1 MTLISDDRRATLQE
15 LSGDRSVVRQSGMP
29 AWFGRRGVGAH
40 AMPRW
45 LHPGAWWMWALG
57 LGVTASRTT
66 NPILLGAI
74 ITVAWLVVKLRRPS
88 AAWGRAFEAFLVLG
102 LIVIAFRVFL
112 GIIVGDPYGHNVL
125 VTLPQ
130 VPLPHFMAGVHLGGR
145 ITLEALL
152 ASFYDGLRLA
162 TVLIVVG
169 AANALASPTRL
180 LKAVPSALYE
190 AGVALIVALTFAPQ
204 LISDAERVRTAR
216 RLRGR
221 SYKGIRGLAGG
232 ALPIVGGALDRA
244 VGLAAAM
251 DSRGYGRSVHRSRSQ
266 RMTSSGLLLL
276 GLVGLAIGL
285 YGLTDGS
292 APSALGWPLL
302 IIGIGT
308 ASAGLFVAGRRVSVT
323 RYRRERWQSAEFLVA
338 FTGWFG
344 VVACALVSNP
354 ALLTPSTAPPAWPT
368 PSWLVLGGIVLALL
382 AGVIAPLP
390 PDRDAANTRLGAQR

>member
-1 MTLISDDRRATLQE
+1 
-15 LSGDRSVVRQSGMP
+15 
-29 AWFGRRGVGAH
+29 
-40 AMPRW
+40 
-45 LHPGAWWMWALG
+45 MWALG

-66 NPILLGAI
+66 NPILLSAI
-74 ITVAWLVVKLRRPS
+74 IVVAWLVVKLRRPG
-88 AAWGRAFEAFLVLG
+88 AAWGRAFEAFLILG
-102 LIVIAFRVFL
+102 LVVITFRVFL
-112 GIIVGDPYGHNVL
+112 GVIVGDPYGQHVL

-130 VPLPHFMAGVHLGGR
+130 VPLPNFMAGVHLGGR

-221 SYKGIRGLAGG
+221 SYKGVRGLAGG

-266 RMTSSGLLLL
+266 RLTSSALLLM
-276 GLVGLAIGL
+276 GLIGLAIGL

-292 APSALGWPLL
+292 APTAMGWPLL
-302 IIGIGT
+302 IVGILA

-323 RYRRERWQSAEFLVA
+323 RYRRERWQTAEVLVA
-338 FTGWFG
+338 FTGWCS
-344 VVACALVSNP
+344 VVACVFVADP
-354 ALLTPSTAPPAWPT
+354 LLLAPSTAPPAWPT
-368 PSWLVLGGIVLALL
+368 PSWLVLAGIAVALL
-382 AGVIAPLP
+382 AGVLAPLP
-390 PDRDAANTRLGAQR
+390 PDRDAAITRLGAQR

>member
-1 MTLISDDRRATLQE
+1 MTLISDDRRAMLQQ
-15 LSGDRSVVRQSGMP
+15 LSDDDVVGQVAAR
-29 AWFGRRGVGAH
+29 AWFGRHGVGATSL
-40 AMPRW
+40 PRW

-66 NPILLGAI
+66 NPLLLGAVI
-74 ITVAWLVVKLRRPS
+74 AVAWLVVKQRRPG

-102 LIVIAFRVFL
+102 LVVIAFRVFL
-112 GIIVGDPYGHNVL
+112 GVIVGDPYGHHVL
-125 VTLPQ
+125 VSLPQ
-130 VPLPHFMAGVHLGGR
+130 VPLPNFMAGVHLGGR

-162 TVLIVVG
+162 TILIVVG

-221 SYKGIRGLAGG
+221 SYKGVRGLAGG

-251 DSRGYGRSVHRSRSQ
+251 DSRGYGRSVHRTRSQ
-266 RMTSSGLLLL
+266 RLTSSALLLL

-292 APSALGWPLL
+292 APTVMGWPLL
-302 IIGIGT
+302 VVGIGA
-308 ASAGLFVAGRRVSVT
+308 ASAGLVVAGRRVSVT
-323 RYRRERWQSAEFLVA
+323 RYRRERWQSAEFIVA
-338 FTGWFG
+338 ITGWFG
-344 VVACALVSNP
+344 VVACFFVSSP
-354 ALLTPSTAPPAWPT
+354 LLLTPTTAPPSWPT
-368 PSWLVLGGIVLALL
+368 PSWLVLAGIGVALL

-390 PDRDAANTRLGAQR
+390 PDRDVALARSGAPR